1 MLLFALLS
9 PIARADD
16 EGGGISIDPDSI
28 DLSEPGKEE
37 ITYDGGIS
45 QTDPSYVKGKPVT
58 VSHSGG
64 NVEVRCMDTDKLS
77 TRMQYTVYGTA
88 EGPMEA
94 VGKGMGLKVGYGSVA
109 SRVPGKTSGVSRVD
123 AMLTVNIP
131 MGASAITVTHSG
143 EGWARVID
151 CGGALKMSSG
161 KAGLYAS
168 GSFTGVTATA
178 SGGDLKVV
186 MDKDA
191 VLKSTSAL
199 SAPGGNAVLQIS
211 GSQGGKLTVKG
222 DEVSVAQT
230 VMGTNT
236 PTLVSGD
243 MGVAGP
249 SISVSA
255 KNRAEVS
262 SN

>member
-1 MLLFALLS
+1 MLLLALLTLT
-9 PIARADD
+9 AHADD
-16 EGGGISIDPDSI
+16 EGGGISIDPNSI

-37 ITYDGGIS
+37 ITYGGGIS

-58 VSHSGG
+58 ISHTGG

-77 TRMQYTVYGTA
+77 ARMQYTVYGTS

-94 VGKGMGLKVGYGSVA
+94 AGKGMGLKAGAGVVA
-109 SRVPGKTSGVSRVD
+109 SKVPGKTSGVNRVD

-131 MGASAITVTHSG
+131 LGASSVTVTHSG
-143 EGWARVID
+143 DGWARAID
-151 CGGALKMSSG
+151 CGGALKMTSG
-161 KAGLYAS
+161 RSGLYAS
-168 GSFTGVTATA
+168 GNYTSVSASA

-191 VLKSTSAL
+191 LLKGTTTL
-199 SAPGGNAVLQIS
+199 SASSGNAVLQIS
-211 GSQGGKLTVKG
+211 GGQGGKLTAKG
-222 DEVSVAQT
+222 EEVSVSQT

-236 PTLVSGD
+236 GTLVSGD
-243 MGVAGP
+243 LGLAGP
-249 SISVSA
+249 TISISA
-255 KNRAEVS
+255 KGRVEVS